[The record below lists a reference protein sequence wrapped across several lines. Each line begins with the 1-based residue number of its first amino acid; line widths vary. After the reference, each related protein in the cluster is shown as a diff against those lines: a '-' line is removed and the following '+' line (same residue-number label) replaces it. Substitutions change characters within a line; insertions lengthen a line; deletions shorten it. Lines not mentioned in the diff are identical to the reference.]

1 MLHFGLNMPF
11 YYMALYGSIMIA
23 AVLVLRGLFKGKLP
37 AFVFPILWAV
47 VLLRL
52 LVPFS
57 FSSPLSMPVPSGIFL
72 SDPWPEGLFFN
83 ESENNVREDQ
93 DSALPG
99 NPQREI
105 PETASELLIFSGVEE
120 QPMTNILGTAS
131 TWNAVSAQTL
141 FHAGRKVLPWLYF
154 LGIPAVAGILIRQKY
169 RCGLKLRDSPDKILR
184 KQQFKMGC

>member
-57 FSSPLSMPVPSGIFL
+57 FSS
-72 SDPWPEGLFFN
+72 FFMIL
-83 ESENNVREDQ
+83 Q
-93 DSALPG
+93 GQG
-99 NPQREI
+99 NCK
-105 PETASELLIFSGVEE
+105 A
-120 QPMTNILGTAS
+120 
-131 TWNAVSAQTL
+131 
-141 FHAGRKVLPWLYF
+141 
-154 LGIPAVAGILIRQKY
+154 
-169 RCGLKLRDSPDKILR
+169 
-184 KQQFKMGC
+184 